1 MQLRRC
7 ASTSLQNHTFDLQ
20 SKEVA
25 SARAELA
32 VERLAG
38 ALGGEDPCQQPLTK
52 HELGKAFGSN
62 GIEWVDQIESHW
74 HTIFEASTVPQT
86 LTLKPTDFF
95 VAYCYIPQ
103 EHEVYLGEQAVDR
116 EFTLPTSVP
125 STCGI
130 FELSSQC
137 NFAVAHPRSSQTS
150 RF

>member
-7 ASTSLQNHTFDLQ
+7 ASTSLHTFDLQ

-52 HELGKAFGSN
+52 HE
-62 GIEWVDQIESHW
+62 
-74 HTIFEASTVPQT
+74 
-86 LTLKPTDFF
+86 
-95 VAYCYIPQ
+95 
-103 EHEVYLGEQAVDR
+103 VYFCEQAVDR

-125 STCGI
+125 STRGI

-137 NFAVAHPRSSQTS
+137 NCAVAHPRSSQTS